1 MQKKGLGR
9 SGLVWLFLI
18 VVGGGWLYGGCHL
31 APHLKPFATRLS
43 SSEVAQYSHDTK
55 KSASAL
61 KGLCLW
67 EIAFDEE
74 GYAWKMLLVS
84 NPKQPKG
91 AFWFLPHDDENEAF
105 QTAIYATQR
114 YGGGFLAVVADD
126 RRYFHGQDPNRNFGT
141 TKKVAQTCAKQHHQA
156 PLYTKIVF
164 DTMAYYK
171 GASMPYLSLHNN
183 KEGWYGNGG
192 SGGVSMLHSSRSV
205 KSYSP
210 YTVTPH
216 TKGLA
221 DEDNLVYIAGFS
233 TTPPKEKLSRVLRL
247 GLNVKYEVVN
257 ARRNDC
263 SMSNYTLLGRGS
275 SNYFN
280 LEAQKG
286 DLVTHKQMVDRI
298 IGEIQRRR

>member
-1 MQKKGLGR
+1 MKFIIY
-9 SGLVWLFLI
+9 FLMI
-18 VVGGGWLYGGCHL
+18 VVLEVNLYGRCSL
-31 APHLKPFATRLS
+31 PPHLTSFSKQLS
-43 SSEVAQYSHDTK
+43 SSLLASYSTDTQRNVRELSSLCVWEVAFT
-55 KSASAL
+55 
-61 KGLCLW
+61 
-67 EIAFDEE
+67 EE
-74 GYAWKMLLVS
+74 GYSWKMLLVS
-84 NPKQPKG
+84 NPQQPKG
-91 AFWFLPHDDENEAF
+91 AFWFLPHDDENGAF
-105 QTAIYATQR
+105 DTAIYATKR

-141 TKKVAQTCAKQHHQA
+141 TKRVAKTCAKQHHQA

-171 GASMPYLSLHNN
+171 GASMPYLSIHNN

-192 SGGVSMLHSSRSV
+192 SGGVSMLHSSRAV
-205 KSYSP
+205 KSYTSH
-210 YTVTPH
+210 TITPH

-233 TTPPKEKLSRVLRL
+233 TTPPKEKLSKLLRL
-247 GLNVKYEVVN
+247 GLNVKYEVVTP
-257 ARRNDC
+257 RRNDC

-280 LEAQKG
+280 LEAQRG

-298 IGEIQRRR
+298 MRHIQRRR